1 MVKRVSDDFNLAGGE
16 PGILSSRKTRR
27 DRSRYL
33 NNVLAPESMGHRGR
47 IGMCLGTKDNLRDAV
62 AIAKV
67 NENDAT
73 VVAAGIHPT
82 AKSDTRSGVRFAQS
96 AAMIRAIT
104 HKLKN

>member
-1 MVKRVSDDFNLAGGE
+1 MR
-16 PGILSSRKTRR
+16 
-27 DRSRYL
+27 
-33 NNVLAPESMGHRGR
+33 HRGR

-73 VVAAGIHPT
+73 VIAGRIHPT
-82 AKSDTRSGVRFAQS
+82 AKSDTRSGVRSAQS

>member
-1 MVKRVSDDFNLAGGE
+1 MF
-16 PGILSSRKTRR
+16 
-27 DRSRYL
+27 
-33 NNVLAPESMGHRGR
+33 
-47 IGMCLGTKDNLRDAV
+47 LGTKDNLRDAV

-73 VVAAGIHPT
+73 MVATGIHPT
-82 AKSDTRSGVRFAQS
+82 AKGDARSGVRFAQS